1 MQDRLLGKSGI
12 KVSPMGFG
20 CWAIGGPWWY
30 VGEDGDQP
38 PSPSGWGLVDDR
50 ESIRSIHLAIDLG
63 INFFDTADAYGCG
76 HSEEVLGKALSGR
89 RDQVVL
95 ATKFGKRFDVQKKLY
110 FGHKTSPELIRQACE
125 DSLRRLD
132 TDYIDLYQFHWGDY
146 DGDTAMVEETLE
158 SLVQEGKIR
167 AFGWST
173 DSVKNAT
180 AWTNNPNYAAVQFA
194 LHAAHH
200 LGETP
205 RKMIAALEQY
215 DLAGIIRGPLAMGLL
230 SGKFNPTTT
239 LPENDIRS
247 DWNFSEGRISDI
259 MLDIKQLSEVL
270 TSDGRTLVQG
280 AIAWLWARS
289 ERLIP
294 IPGFRNE
301 RQVKENAGAL
311 KFGPLTPSQFQQV
324 EEITGRA
331 VSAQS

>member
-1 MQDRLLGKSGI
+1 MQDRYLGKSEI

-30 VGEDGDQP
+30 VGEDGNQP
-38 PSPSGWGLVDDR
+38 PSPSGWGVVDDQ

-63 INFFDTADAYGCG
+63 VNFFDTADAYGCG
-76 HSEEVLGKALSGR
+76 HSEEVLGKALAGR

-125 DSLRRLD
+125 ASLRRLN

-146 DGDTAMVEETLE
+146 DGDTAMVEETLQA
-158 SLVQEGKIR
+158 LVQEGKIR

-173 DSVKNAT
+173 DSIENAS
-180 AWTNNPNYAAVQFA
+180 AWTNNPNYSAVQFA
-194 LHAAHH
+194 LHAAYSP
-200 LGETP
+200 GENP
-205 RKMIAALEQY
+205 GKMIAVLEQY

-230 SGKFNPTTT
+230 SGKFNKTST

-247 DWNFSEGRISDI
+247 GWNFSKGRVSEI
-259 MLDIKQLSEVL
+259 MLDLNHLSEVL

-289 ERLIP
+289 DRLIP

-301 RQVKENAGAL
+301 AQVKENAGAL
-311 KFGPLTPSQFQQV
+311 QFGPLTPNQFQQV

-331 VSAQS
+331 VSSSD